1 MQSKTLLLRTGC
13 SEPIFKG
20 WLRTGV
26 IVPARPG
33 QGPGT
38 HANYDEANAIALLIG
53 VKMKQA
59 GVIVGNY
66 AKAFAAL
73 QEWLRSTSSLEWSQ
87 HLVAMTPESATVH
100 LTKKLFAVDDLAFVI
115 PLATICDMLSESV
128 EDPGFYQYSLL
139 GLQPVRRTR

>member
-38 HANYDEANAIALLIG
+38 HADYDEANAIALLIG

-59 GVIVGNY
+59 GVIVVNY
-66 AKAFAAL
+66 AQAFAAL
-73 QEWLRSTSSLEWSQ
+73 QDWLRSTSSLEWPQ
-87 HLVAMTPESATVH
+87 HLVAMTPEAATVH
-100 LTKKLFAVDDLAFVI
+100 LTKKSIAVDDLAIVI
-115 PLATICDMLSESV
+115 PLATICDLLSESV

-139 GLQPVRRTR
+139 GLQPVRRTK

>member
-1 MQSKTLLLRTGC
+1 MQSKTLLSRTGC

-38 HANYDEANAIALLIG
+38 HADYDEANAVALLIA
-53 VKMKQA
+53 VKMKHV
-59 GVIVGNY
+59 GVIVANY
-66 AKAFAAL
+66 AQAFAAL
-73 QEWLRSTSSLEWSQ
+73 QEWLRSTSSLEWPQ
-87 HLVAMTPESATVH
+87 HMVAMTPEAAMVH
-100 LTKKLFAVDDLAFVI
+100 PAKKSFAVDDLAFVI
-115 PLATICDMLSESV
+115 PLAAICDMLSESV

-139 GLQPVRRTR
+139 GLQPVRKTR